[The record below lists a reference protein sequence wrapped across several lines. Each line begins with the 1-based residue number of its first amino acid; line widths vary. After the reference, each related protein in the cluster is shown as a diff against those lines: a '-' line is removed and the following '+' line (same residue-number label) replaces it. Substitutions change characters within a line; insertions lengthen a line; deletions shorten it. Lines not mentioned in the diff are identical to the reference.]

1 MKKILLALVI
11 LCASAPAFAQG
22 RLVSVLREQILTPGQ
37 QVDSVV
43 REFGIDVSG
52 KEINRV
58 FDFLRKHGKSV
69 HCVAISYRTVDP
81 KGREVI
87 ASGLVSYPTRGRIR
101 GVVEM
106 LPYTREKSMCGSKRL
121 YATEIVVSVLGHVIL
136 VPDNIG
142 YGTTEHLPIAYQM
155 TDNSALVAA
164 HLREAAQEYFQ
175 REQQRELPKK
185 TYIFGYSLGAPNALA
200 LAYLYASRKD
210 LQLVAVCLGSG
221 SYDPSLVLNH
231 TLINGNIN
239 YLIYPGFARSL
250 NAWLDA
256 GLQPEKLFKG
266 KVLEDYER
274 VSSGLLSPKL
284 MTATYG
290 TDVRN
295 YLHPEFFNGKENDD
309 IRRMRSALA
318 GLAIPG
324 VAKRPLPASVQ
335 VVIRHSAQD
344 DIVPVACSDQ
354 LYEQL
359 RAPFHPV
366 RYIRDSKGTHYEVGS
381 RSFIDLFLLLL

>member
-1 MKKILLALVI
+1 MI

-37 QVDSVV
+37 RVDSVV

-58 FDFLRKHGKSV
+58 FEFLRKHGKSV

-106 LPYTREKSMCGSKRL
+106 LPYNREKSMCGSERL

-142 YGTTEHLPIAYQM
+142 YGTTEHLPIAYQI

-164 HLREAAQEYFQ
+164 HLREAAQEYFR

-256 GLQPEKLFKG
+256 GLHPEKLFKG

-274 VSSGLLSPKL
+274 VSSGLLSPKK

-295 YLHPEFFNGKENDD
+295 YLHPEFFNGKENDN
-309 IRRMRSALA
+309 IWRMRSALA

-335 VVIRHSAQD
+335 VVIRHSAKD

-354 LYEQL
+354 LNEQL

-366 RYIRDSKGTHYEVGS
+366 RYVRDSKGTHYEVGS